1 MTQTILSEV
10 DFFGHDNCL
19 MSKSIDSVLNMMFLK
34 SKEYREKSK
43 FMQVRNAIDWQASL
57 FVKKIIELAKSSD
70 KPNSI
75 FNKKN
80 HYNFRTSSN
89 LIENNKNKE
98 LAKIL
103 KPYFKHN

>member
-75 FNKKN
+75 FNKKITI
-80 HYNFRTSSN
+80 TSKQF
-89 LIENNKNKE
+89 LIEDNKNKE

-103 KPYFKHN
+103 TPHFKHN

>member
-1 MTQTILSEV
+1 
-10 DFFGHDNCL
+10 

-70 KPNSI
+70 KPDSI
-75 FNKKN
+75 FNKKITI
-80 HYNFRTSSN
+80 TSKQF
-89 LIENNKNKE
+89 LIEDNKNKE

-103 KPYFKHN
+103 TPHFKDN